1 MCDCKDFYYCPQNM
15 PESKINGHGVRLLT
29 SKFTVIPGGGGG
41 GVGENKCE
49 RYKRKI

>member
-1 MCDCKDFYYCPQNM
+1 M

-41 GVGENKCE
+41 VGWEKINVKGTKGRFSITNNKPT
-49 RYKRKI
+49 